1 MPQKEGLMLETEAA
15 PLIEKNYRWNFTV
28 NVLDGATFWFGMSFL
43 SSAVILPLFV
53 SHFTSSPVLIGL
65 IAFLTA
71 AGPLLPQLLVAKAV
85 AHAPRKIVFPA
96 YIGFFVERLP
106 LIILPA
112 AVWLLADGP
121 PIWALIAFFILYAWH
136 CGGVGVILV
145 GWQDLIAKIVPADRR
160 GRFFGITNFIGNG
173 TGILGALGLPFL
185 LLISDF
191 RTGFTLAFG
200 VAALCMLVSWGFLL
214 LTREPAIESS
224 LTAPTW
230 LDYLASLPSIVR
242 QDGNFRRFLVSQSLT
257 ALSGMSSG
265 FLLVHA
271 VRIGS
276 LNDAQA
282 GAFTVWLQAGLAL
295 ANLGFG
301 FLADRFGHRRG
312 LEWGLLLNVGSL
324 LLAWLLAAP
333 WAFSLI
339 FFLRGAMSAAQFISG
354 SALVYEFSAA
364 EDRAVYLGLA
374 NTIPGLVGALAP
386 LLGGFLG
393 GLLGYP
399 MLFAISAAAALAGW
413 AVYRFGVGD
422 PRASQKRED

>member
-1 MPQKEGLMLETEAA
+1 MLETEAA

-121 PIWALIAFFILYAWH
+121 PVWPLTVFFILYAWH

-145 GWQDLIAKIVPADRR
+145 GWQDLIAKIIPADRR

-173 TGILGALGLPFL
+173 TGVLGALALPFF

-191 RTGFTLAFG
+191 RTGFTMAFG

-214 LTREPAIESS
+214 LTREPAVESS
-224 LTAPTW
+224 QTASTW
-230 LDYLASLPSIVR
+230 LDYLARLPSIVR
-242 QDGNFRRFLVSQSLT
+242 KDGNFRRFLVSQSLT
-257 ALSGMSSG
+257 ALSGMASG
-265 FLLVHA
+265 FLLIHA

-276 LNDAQA
+276 LNNAQA

-301 FLADRFGHRRG
+301 FLADRLGHRRG
-312 LEWGLLLNVGSL
+312 LEWGLLLNVVSL
-324 LLAWLLAAP
+324 LLAWLMAAP

-374 NTIPGLVGALAP
+374 NTIPGFVGAIAP

-399 MLFAISAAAALAGW
+399 VLFAISAVVALAGW
-413 AVYRFGVGD
+413 AVYRFGVSD
-422 PRASQKRED
+422 PRAL

>member
-1 MPQKEGLMLETEAA
+1 MLETEAA

-43 SSAVILPLFV
+43 SSTVILPLFV

-121 PIWALIAFFILYAWH
+121 PVRALTVFFILYAWH

-145 GWQDLIAKIVPADRR
+145 GWQDLIAKIIPADRR

-173 TGILGALGLPFL
+173 TGILGALALPFF

-191 RTGFTLAFG
+191 RTGFTIAFS
-200 VAALCMLVSWGFLL
+200 VAAFCMLASWGFLL

-224 LTAPTW
+224 LAASTW
-230 LDYLASLPSIVR
+230 LDYLARLPSIVR

-257 ALSGMSSG
+257 ALSGMASG
-265 FLLVHA
+265 FLLVH
-271 VRIGS
+271 VVHIGS
-276 LNDAQA
+276 LTNAQA
-282 GAFTVWLQAGLAL
+282 GTFTVWLQAGLAL

-312 LEWGLLLNVGSL
+312 LEWGLLLNVVSL
-324 LLAWLLAAP
+324 LLAWLIAAP

-364 EDRAVYLGLA
+364 EDRAVFLGLA
-374 NTIPGLVGALAP
+374 NTIPGLVGAIAP
-386 LLGGFLG
+386 LLGGLLG

-399 MLFAISAAAALAGW
+399 MLFAISGVVALAGW
-413 AVYRFGVGD
+413 AVYRFGVSD
-422 PRASQKRED
+422 PRAS

>member
-1 MPQKEGLMLETEAA
+1 MLETEAA
-15 PLIEKNYRWNFTV
+15 PLIEKHYRWNFTV

-53 SHFTSSPVLIGL
+53 SHFASSPVLIGL

-112 AVWLLADGP
+112 AIWLLADGP
-121 PIWALIAFFILYAWH
+121 PVWALTVFFILYAWH

-145 GWQDLIAKIVPADRR
+145 GWQDLIAKIIPADRR
-160 GRFFGITNFIGNG
+160 GRFFGISNFIGNG
-173 TGILGALGLPFL
+173 TGVLGALALPFIL
-185 LLISDF
+185 LASDF
-191 RTGFTLAFG
+191 HTGFTLAFS
-200 VAALCMLVSWGFLL
+200 VAALCMLASWGFLL
-214 LTREPAIESS
+214 LTREPAVESS
-224 LTAPTW
+224 LPASTW
-230 LDYLASLPSIVR
+230 LDYLARLPSIVR
-242 QDGNFRRFLVSQSLT
+242 LDGNFRRFLVSQSLT
-257 ALSGMSSG
+257 ALSGMASG
-265 FLLVHA
+265 FFLVHA

-276 LNDAQA
+276 LSDAQA

-399 MLFAISAAAALAGW
+399 MLFAISSVVALAGW
-413 AVYRFGVGD
+413 AVYRFGVND
-422 PRASQKRED
+422 PRATKIGRD